1 MLWEENLQVCAEGTE
16 TSKQGEN
23 DGKGGWWWRAESA
36 AGEIGGVYL
45 GIPVAM
51 LSSLPMFC
59 QGDTICQRQTQ
70 SCPPSLKLQNCV
82 CVRGDGGEH
91 HTPRGKRKIKKER
104 EGGRVLKGVGSC

>member
-23 DGKGGWWWRAESA
+23 DGKGGWWWRAESV
-36 AGEIGGVYL
+36 AGEVGGVYL

-82 CVRGDGGEH
+82 CAWGWGRASHIKGEE
-91 HTPRGKRKIKKER
+91 KNKKKKER
-104 EGGRVLKGVGSC
+104 EGKF